1 MESVIAEKY
10 AVALLQVA
18 QELKAVDS
26 VAREIQTVEGLLE
39 QNDDLKAVLEH
50 PRSDRFEKLAAL
62 QNFLAAPLSQTMANF
77 LLLLITKKRM
87 GYFKAVAEHFERLCY
102 SAKGQAIARV
112 LTAMPLTAAER
123 DSLSKKLESS
133 FGAEIEIREQVEP
146 TLIGGM
152 IVYLGDQR
160 LDASLLGQLEKM
172 RQQLL
177 KVDA

>member
-18 QELKAVDS
+18 QELKAVDL
-26 VAREIQTVEGLLE
+26 VAQEIRTVEGLLE
-39 QNDDLKAVLEH
+39 ANGDLKAALEH
-50 PRSDRFEKLAAL
+50 PRADRFEKLAAL
-62 QNFLAAPLSQTMANF
+62 QKFLETPLSQTMANF

-87 GYFKAVAEHFERLCY
+87 GYFKAVAEHYERLCY
-102 SAKGQAIARV
+102 SAKGKAVARV
-112 LTAMPLTAAER
+112 LTALALTAAER
-123 DSLSKKLESS
+123 ESLAQKLGSS

-146 TLIGGM
+146 SLIGGM

-177 KVDA
+177 KVDL